1 MNVDFIKAQV
11 RLLQG
16 ASASE
21 QETRLMNIGVC
32 AGVIKAGEYLTPQRR
47 HAVTLWLRANAV
59 RLRLP
64 QLPIEF
70 AGEKRSQS
78 SS

>member
-21 QETRLMNIGVC
+21 QETRLKNIGVC